1 MIVHAGVVGAF
12 GWTGEYIV
20 KMHRVGVM
28 LLFAKPTRACG
39 ETGKVET
46 CKVDVKV
53 WISSERAPETFLE
66 QQITHS
72 AVNAP
77 PPLPSRHPTRVTRHT
92 HARSLALYFVAI
104 TRQRHLFVSS
114 TVALLDIFIKSTTHL
129 IHICCRRLLFPL
141 IDRSAAEQVVG
152 DVGVCVLCFAY
163 RRDGPSNAF
172 VASNLQRGDEHF
184 PGIVYRSALPIA
196 RSSFS

>member
-1 MIVHAGVVGAF
+1 M
-12 GWTGEYIV
+12 
-20 KMHRVGVM
+20 RVQCFLPPPPVCAASLPRSFILAASG
-28 LLFAKPTRACG
+28 L
-39 ETGKVET
+39 
-46 CKVDVKV
+46 
-53 WISSERAPETFLE
+53 APAPSALAA
-66 QQITHS
+66 TH
-72 AVNAP
+72 AP